1 MVKSASLWSRLTCF
15 GGNQTKSTHTNVH
28 QTVLTELKDVK
39 LKTDQEVAQFS
50 NPDGTPMTLTAKG
63 RVDLGR
69 KLMFLFQCDLLPGLS
84 GQILAAKGARDFG
97 GAVPPVHK
105 WKKVAGWAFITLLNV
120 GMLFYVLLFALD
132 QTAHRQSAWFKSF
145 LLWLFVEIFFVSTG
159 VVIVTHILLPA
170 LIMKDVNKIKHR
182 LLDNIRDFHANIG
195 KKQQEGEEGAGAV
208 QPFNAAKY
216 LFVSTRVAAV
226 FPDLREAAIIAQF
239 STPWPR
245 QSYQRVVDVAK
256 TYNRKYTAVMRSLT
270 IVIAFFLTNLLNI
283 PPTLQDMVIQMVTT
297 TSVGY
302 TILLHINLFNIFPVL
317 VIIPFLVLCVIV
329 HFMIQAGKAQA
340 KHQLAK
346 LMPTSEKTVLLGAK
360 SPVTSPR
367 NDDASG
373 LRKRTRSD
381 AEKQLDKKLGVLG
394 ILNSLDEGDNEEVD
408 KGVQVVPEEEV
419 RSVSPTAA
427 AILAANKAKVTPAQT
442 HTTRRQSVSM
452 GVQLLHQMQSMGA
465 GGGRSSPS
473 RFSISEDSKE
483 EPSVAGGGGGAGS
496 IQQFTLSE
504 RASSFDYPSVN
515 LDDYDEDDGE
525 VNHDVDHG
533 EESDQDDNND
543 DGENDGVSDSVAS
556 HDLESLL
563 SDFSVSAPSGGW
575 YTE

>member
-1 MVKSASLWSRLTCF
+1 M
-15 GGNQTKSTHTNVH
+15 
-28 QTVLTELKDVK
+28 
-39 LKTDQEVAQFS
+39 
-50 NPDGTPMTLTAKG
+50 
-63 RVDLGR
+63 
-69 KLMFLFQCDLLPGLS
+69 
-84 GQILAAKGARDFG
+84 
-97 GAVPPVHK
+97 
-105 WKKVAGWAFITLLNV
+105 
-120 GMLFYVLLFALD
+120 
-132 QTAHRQSAWFKSF
+132 
-145 LLWLFVEIFFVSTG
+145 
-159 VVIVTHILLPA
+159 
-170 LIMKDVNKIKHR
+170 
-182 LLDNIRDFHANIG
+182 
-195 KKQQEGEEGAGAV
+195 
-208 QPFNAAKY
+208 
-216 LFVSTRVAAV
+216 
-226 FPDLREAAIIAQF
+226 
-239 STPWPR
+239 
-245 QSYQRVVDVAK
+245 AK

-346 LMPTSEKTVLLGAK
+346 LMPTSEKTVLLGLK

-367 NDDASG
+367 NDAANG

-394 ILNSLDEGDNEEVD
+394 ILNSLDEGDNEDVD

-427 AILAANKAKVTPAQT
+427 AILATNKAKATPGQI

-452 GVQLLHQMQSMGA
+452 GVQLLHQMQTMGA

-483 EPSVAGGGGGAGS
+483 EPSVAGGGGGGAGS
-496 IQQFTLSE
+496 VQQFTLSE
-504 RASSFDYPSVN
+504 GASSFEYPSVN
-515 LDDYDEDDGE
+515 LDDYDDDD
-525 VNHDVDHG
+525 VINDVDHG

-543 DGENDGVSDSVAS
+543 DGQDDGVSDSVAS
-556 HDLESLL
+556 EDLESLL

-575 YTE
+575 YNE